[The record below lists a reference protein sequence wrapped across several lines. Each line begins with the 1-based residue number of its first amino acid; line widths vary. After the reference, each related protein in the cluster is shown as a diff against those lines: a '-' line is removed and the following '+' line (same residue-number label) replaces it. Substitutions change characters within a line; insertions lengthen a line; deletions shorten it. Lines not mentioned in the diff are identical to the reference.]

1 MTDTA
6 LIRDSI
12 ASGKS
17 SLGIELGST
26 RIKAVLIGPN
36 NQPIASGGHGW
47 ENSYVNGN
55 WTYSLDEVWSG
66 IQAAYAELVDNVKQ
80 TYQIELSQ
88 IASLGFSAM
97 MHGYL
102 AFDKN
107 DNLLTPFRTWR
118 NNNTLDAATELMA
131 LFQHPIPQRWSISHL
146 YQSILNKEAH
156 TQDIDFFTTLAGYV
170 HWQLTGEKVLGIGD
184 ASGMFPIDVEH
195 DDYHHLMVK
204 QFDDLVAKH
213 SFTWSLADILPKALL
228 AGENA
233 GTLTAAGAKLLDPTG
248 QLQAGCPLCPPEGDA
263 GTGMV
268 ATNSVAARTG
278 NVSAGTSI
286 FAMVVLDGPLSKVHP
301 ELDLVTTP
309 SGKLVAMAHSNNC
322 SSNIDSWMSLFAEA
336 IQAMGLPVDTNT
348 LYQNLYAKALEG
360 DKDCG
365 GLLSYGYL
373 SGEHITHFSE
383 GRPLFVRSADS
394 NMNLANFMRVNIQT
408 SLGAMKIGIDK
419 LVQEEGLTLEKI
431 LAHGGL
437 FKTEKVGQT
446 LLAGA
451 LNAPVAVMATAGEGG
466 AWGIALLA
474 AYLSNRA
481 DGETLDEYL
490 NNHVFSAND
499 EKVIEPDP
507 ADVAGFETFMARY
520 KQGLAIERA
529 AIETL

>member
-1 MTDTA
+1 
-6 LIRDSI
+6 
-12 ASGKS
+12 
-17 SLGIELGST
+17 
-26 RIKAVLIGPN
+26 
-36 NQPIASGGHGW
+36 
-47 ENSYVNGN
+47 
-55 WTYSLDEVWSG
+55 
-66 IQAAYAELVDNVKQ
+66 
-80 TYQIELSQ
+80 
-88 IASLGFSAM
+88 
-97 MHGYL
+97 
-102 AFDKN
+102 
-107 DNLLTPFRTWR
+107 
-118 NNNTLDAATELMA
+118 
-131 LFQHPIPQRWSISHL
+131 
-146 YQSILNKEAH
+146 
-156 TQDIDFFTTLAGYV
+156 
-170 HWQLTGEKVLGIGD
+170 
-184 ASGMFPIDVEH
+184 
-195 DDYHHLMVK
+195 
-204 QFDDLVAKH
+204 
-213 SFTWSLADILPKALL
+213 
-228 AGENA
+228 
-233 GTLTAAGAKLLDPTG
+233 
-248 QLQAGCPLCPPEGDA
+248 
-263 GTGMV
+263 
-268 ATNSVAARTG
+268 
-278 NVSAGTSI
+278 
-286 FAMVVLDGPLSKVHP
+286 
-301 ELDLVTTP
+301 
-309 SGKLVAMAHSNNC
+309 
-322 SSNIDSWMSLFAEA
+322 MSLFAEA

-481 DGETLDEYL
+481 DCETLDEYL

-529 AIETL
+529 AIENL